1 MSVVVGLVLSTV
13 GVVVSVDVELLVEL
27 EVLVSV
33 GAVLVGAAATVL

>member
-27 EVLVSV
+27 VVLVSV